1 MLTLTSL
8 TGVIVLEWMHVIV
21 GWCRFLDSPRTP
33 WHSFAGGVA
42 VSYVFV
48 YTLPKL
54 SKMQAVLFSS
64 ADSGL
69 FGFLEHH
76 AYLVALSGFVVYYA
90 LDRAAMLQ
98 KELYPEQSVGKTL
111 CGFLFLPIY

>member
-76 AYLVALSGFVVYYA
+76 AYL
-90 LDRAAMLQ
+90 
-98 KELYPEQSVGKTL
+98 
-111 CGFLFLPIY
+111 